1 MAFRFAHMPMRATYI
16 NYTTIVC
23 NDVTDYWYESPR
35 SVNVSFSEN
44 SRDFVE
50 AAGTYA
56 FLGLIP
62 PPASSP
68 SIQPT
73 PSIEPTSSP
82 GRTLTIENQP
92 TDNNYY
98 LWTAVGGIA
107 VIIVVLSVGLFI
119 AVKRSKYQEIVSDYK
134 SINEREDDFMTQS
147 TPFLNESNLIP
158 MRELKKLKQI
168 EKGSFGTIYKA
179 TWHGTKIAVKK
190 LSSTM
195 SSQLLK
201 EFYEEAALMRE
212 LRHPNILQY
221 LGIPLPFPPFP
232 PPFLLPS
239 PFLFPLL
246 LSLPSPF
253 FLFTF
258 PLSLFLFPL
267 PLLSLNM
274 FASFATLS
282 LSYRPCK
289 SFLSAI
295 PFNYSRMGLK
305 KYFPFFFFFFIV

>member
-1 MAFRFAHMPMRATYI
+1 
-16 NYTTIVC
+16 
-23 NDVTDYWYESPR
+23 
-35 SVNVSFSEN
+35 
-44 SRDFVE
+44 
-50 AAGTYA
+50 
-56 FLGLIP
+56 
-62 PPASSP
+62 
-68 SIQPT
+68 
-73 PSIEPTSSP
+73 
-82 GRTLTIENQP
+82 
-92 TDNNYY
+92 
-98 LWTAVGGIA
+98 
-107 VIIVVLSVGLFI
+107 
-119 AVKRSKYQEIVSDYK
+119 
-134 SINEREDDFMTQS
+134 MTQS

-282 LSYRPCK
+282 LSYRP
-289 SFLSAI
+289 
-295 PFNYSRMGLK
+295 
-305 KYFPFFFFFFIV
+305 